1 MSGINKAISVGLKG
15 KGPQLSIPS
24 FYVVGIGLSIGGID
38 PLCQIL
44 SCLPAQA
51 NAAFLIVQHLDP
63 AHRSL
68 LSERLQKVTSLKV
81 RVATHKQL
89 IENHMIYVLAEGQM
103 MTIEGGL
110 IILRERKHDETVNK
124 AVDILFES
132 MAFNLGS
139 RAVSV
144 ILSGLDGDGSL
155 GAEQV
160 NLKGGITVAQ
170 LPASAK
176 YPSMPESA
184 LSTGQTH
191 FILSPVKIA
200 ELLTEI
206 IKAK

>member
-1 MSGINKAISVGLKG
+1 MSGIGKAILTGHTGEKSGIAL
-15 KGPQLSIPS
+15 PL
-24 FYVVGIGLSIGGID
+24 FYIVGIGLSIGGIE
-38 PLCQIL
+38 PLCKIL
-44 SCLPAQA
+44 SGLPAQA

-68 LSERLQKVTSLKV
+68 LAERLQKGTSLKV
-81 RVATHKQL
+81 QVATHKQL

-103 MTIEGGL
+103 MTLEGGV
-110 IILRERKHDETVNK
+110 IILRQRAHDETVNK
-124 AVDILFES
+124 AVDILFKS

-160 NLKGGITVAQ
+160 NLKGGITIAQ
-170 LPASAK
+170 SPASAK

-184 LSTGQTH
+184 ISTGQTH

-206 IKAK
+206 IKA